1 MKDVL
6 VANAQIEINAPVA
19 LVWQALVQPEMIKQY
34 MFGTTVISDWNVGSP
49 IVWKGEWEG
58 RSYEDKG
65 VLLEFQPE
73 HLLQYTHFSPLS
85 GQPDTPDNYH
95 TVTIEV
101 SPMAKNTFVRL
112 TQDNNGSEA
121 EREHSEKNWQLMLS
135 ALKHFVEKA
144 SGTG

>member
-1 MKDVL
+1 MKDAL

-19 LVWQALVQPEMIKQY
+19 QVWQALVQPAMIKQY
-34 MFGTTVISDWNVGSP
+34 MFGTTVISDWKVGSP

-85 GQPDTPDNYH
+85 GQPDRPENYH

-101 SPMAKNTFVRL
+101 SPMGKNTFVRL

-121 EREHSEKNWQLMLS
+121 DREHSEKNWQTMLTL
-135 ALKHFVEKA
+135 LKQVVEKL